1 MIDGVKVLDYTIG
14 DPEDPDWSF
23 GIMELDEKDKLH
35 LRGVLEG
42 VLEKPI
48 SSKVFFIVGKSLS
61 RSRTIS
67 IFRSS
72 DSKSFASDW

>member
-1 MIDGVKVLDYTIG
+1 MNEKTAHKIVTVEGNRKEGGVLIDGVKVLDYTIG

-42 VLEKPI
+42 VLEKY
-48 SSKVFFIVGKSLS
+48 GKG
-61 RSRTIS
+61 T
-67 IFRSS
+67 
-72 DSKSFASDW
+72 K